1 MKPIFELL
9 IYKYFSFFVILLLRR
24 IISLSSSSS
33 SFVDDLNLEIIILLK
48 RNGLMFYSF
57 YSRDFIFKKI
67 YLKIWFS
74 FFILFLFLFFHL

>member
-24 IISLSSSSS
+24 IISLSSSSSSS

-57 YSRDFIFKKI
+57 YSRDFIF
-67 YLKIWFS
+67 
-74 FFILFLFLFFHL
+74 